1 MRILW
6 VGKAPEDGRAGD
18 EVFDR
23 RTIAALRARGHAVTL
38 WHPRRLGR
46 LRQTLNRLRGV
57 PHYRT
62 WFEDTANRSAL
73 AAATAAQDA
82 VIVSWEPLDGLRPPG
97 PAPALLIL
105 HNVTSRSLRSIFPR
119 HPLARMLA
127 AGAAHWERA
136 TYRPEC
142 WAAIATL
149 TRPDQAHVR
158 TLPGR
163 PDTLLTIPGMPPLAP
178 LAPDAVL
185 CPELVV
191 AGTFDWRPKR
201 RDLLCFA
208 REHAALPARLPVR
221 GEGWPTEVERLL
233 TPLPPPTAEDTA
245 SGIRFGIVTDRF
257 EAGHKLKTLAHIAAN
272 QVVLS
277 FAEVGADL
285 AEIPDHRFFLR
296 RIATAADI
304 PGHVAE
310 LAALDPAQ
318 LRDRLAAFKRRC
330 AARFTWD
337 AVAGTLEH
345 ALLARRPA
353 TIPSATTLP
362 GMHSAINRSARAGL

>member
-6 VGKAPEDGRAGD
+6 VGKAPEDERAGD

-23 RTIAALRARGHAVTL
+23 RTIAALRARGHAVAL

-46 LRQTLNRLRGV
+46 LRQVLNRLRGV

-62 WFEDTANRSAL
+62 WFEDAANRSAL
-73 AAATAAQDA
+73 AAAAAAQDA
-82 VIVSWEPLDGLRPPG
+82 VIVSWEPLDGLRPSG
-97 PAPALLIL
+97 PVPALLVL

-119 HPLARMLA
+119 NPLARILA
-127 AGAAHWERA
+127 AGAARWERA
-136 TYRPEC
+136 TYRPDR

-149 TRPDQAHVR
+149 AKADDAHVR
-158 TLPGR
+158 ALPAR
-163 PDTLLTIPGMPPLAP
+163 PHTLLTIPGMPPLAP
-178 LAPDAVL
+178 LAPDAML
-185 CPELVV
+185 RAELVV

-201 RDLLCFA
+201 RDLLRFA
-208 REHAALPARLPVR
+208 RDYAALPVRLPVR
-221 GEGWPTEVERLL
+221 GEGWPAEIERLL
-233 TPLPPPTAEDTA
+233 PPLPPPTAEEIAD
-245 SGIRFGIVTDRF
+245 GIRFGIVTDRF

-277 FAEVGADL
+277 FAEVGADI

-304 PGHVAE
+304 PAHVAE
-310 LAALDPAQ
+310 LAAMDPAL
-318 LRDRLAAFKRRC
+318 LRQRLAEFKRRC

-337 AVAGTLEH
+337 AVAGTLEQ
-345 ALLARRPA
+345 ALLADRPA
-353 TIPSATTLP
+353 SAPAAATSP
-362 GMHSAINRSARAGL
+362 ASHPPIGRSARAGA